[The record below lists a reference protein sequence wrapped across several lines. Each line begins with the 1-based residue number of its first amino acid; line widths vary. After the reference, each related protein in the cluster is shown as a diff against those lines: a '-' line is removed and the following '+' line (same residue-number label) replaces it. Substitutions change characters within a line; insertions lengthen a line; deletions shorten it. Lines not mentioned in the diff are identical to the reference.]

1 MVHASPRIIGTPQV
15 SASGGQ
21 RSISQIAMTSPAGPE
36 KPQRYSIDFIVYYL
50 LYTRYFQKKFTFIL
64 KKFIISFLKRLFEDN
79 KQRSISQG
87 NPPRGVRFQDPKEE
101 EENNKVFDLKI

>member
-21 RSISQIAMTSPAGPE
+21 RSISQVAMTSPTGPE
-36 KPQRYSIDFIVYYL
+36 KPQRFVTIIFCL
-50 LYTRYFQKKFTFIL
+50 LFKKYICILLFLFFQ
-64 KKFIISFLKRLFEDN
+64 RLFEDN

-101 EENNKVFDLKI
+101 ENNKVKMIFLK